1 MTQSSSFMFS
11 LQELERME
19 EQRVRALHDAAQR
32 DRAAEERARH
42 DAEER
47 TRSERAAQDHAKAE
61 ARREVER
68 RAREEA
74 ARIEAIHLAA
84 TEAARIAAEAKALAD
99 ARELER
105 RHELDVL
112 RERAAAGRPR
122 RRETVVAGLLGAI
135 AAAGM
140 GLAIQYGVALPR
152 EHTRAAAAD
161 AAIASRDVTI
171 ADLRSLA
178 AAADT
183 RARSVEADLA
193 AARVDNE
200 QLRAER
206 DATRRLPTAHA
217 PASRAT
223 PRAETPRLDG
233 FTTCPPGSKDP
244 MCMR

>member
-1 MTQSSSFMFS
+1 
-11 LQELERME
+11 ME

-32 DRAAEERARH
+32 ERAAEERARH

-47 TRSERAAQDHAKAE
+47 TRTERSAREHAEAE
-61 ARREVER
+61 ARREAER
-68 RAREEA
+68 RGREEA
-74 ARIEAIHLAA
+74 ARIEAIHRAA
-84 TEAARIAAEAKALAD
+84 TEAARIAAEAKARAD

-105 RHELDVL
+105 RHDLEVL

-122 RRETVVAGLLGAI
+122 TRETIVAGLVGAI
-135 AAAGM
+135 VAAGA
-140 GLAIQYGVALPR
+140 GIAIQYGVYLPR
-152 EHTRAAAAD
+152 EHARAIAAD
-161 AAIASRDVTI
+161 VVVASRDVAI

-178 AAADT
+178 AAADART
-183 RARSVEADLA
+183 RSVQADLA

-206 DATRRLPTAHA
+206 DATRRLPAAHA
-217 PASRAT
+217 PAARTT
-223 PRAETPRLDG
+223 PRAETPKLDG